1 MKQIRVQVA
10 VAVTAILAGCSS
22 GGGPAKC
29 GFGGSTVLAPS
40 AWPKFRRDAAN
51 TGRIDLDL
59 HANPGTARLFFPPE
73 GTASSAIVGSPIIG
87 DDRIVIAAADGTVS
101 VVDFAGERILD
112 DDIKSGGAVTG
123 SPLIGLD
130 GTLFVGAGD
139 GILTQ
144 YEADG
149 TLKRFTRIGG
159 FIGASPNIGADGTI
173 YIGSESGVF
182 AGVCPNGVARFL
194 LSIAPMT
201 STAAVAN
208 DPEDSRDRI
217 IVMATESAEVR
228 ALDIRGRQ
236 RWSFFTAAAVRA
248 AVMLDEAAGRFFAA
262 DIAGRVYAGN
272 LSDGRQRE
280 FRFEAA
286 GSISASLALGRDDRD
301 VLYAGDEQGTLFAI
315 DRATGTTR
323 WTYATGGTI
332 LSSPAVAIGGE
343 NDVVVF
349 GADVPSEPENPASA
363 ASGIVYA
370 VEDAGDQPALLWAAD
385 LGTAIGHSSPAIAS
399 DGTVYIG
406 TQSGVVYAIGAQP
419 GAENM

>member
-1 MKQIRVQVA
+1 MMKRRICTA
-10 VAVTAILAGCSS
+10 VALAALLAGCSS

-29 GFGGSTVLAPS
+29 GFSGSTVLAES
-40 AWPKFRRDAAN
+40 AWPKSRRDPAN

-59 HANPGTARLFFPPE
+59 RTNPGTARRFFPPE
-73 GTASSAIVGSPIIG
+73 GTTSSAIAGSPIIG
-87 DDRIVIAAADGTVS
+87 DDRIVIAATDGTVS
-101 VVDFAGERILD
+101 VVNSAGEGVLD
-112 DDIKSGGAVTG
+112 EDIKSGGAVTG
-123 SPLIGLD
+123 SPLVGLD

-173 YIGSESGVF
+173 YIGTETGVF
-182 AGVCPNGVARFL
+182 TGVCPNGVARFF
-194 LSIAPMT
+194 LSIAPVA

-208 DPEDSRDRI
+208 DPDDARDRI
-217 IVMATESAEVR
+217 IVVATESGEVR

-248 AVMLDEAAGRFFAA
+248 AVMLDEAADRFFAA
-262 DIAGRVYAGN
+262 DVAGRVYAGN
-272 LSDGRQRE
+272 VSDGQPRA

-286 GSISASLALGRDDRD
+286 ASISASPGLGRDDRD
-301 VLYAGDEQGTLFAI
+301 VPVLYVADEGGTLYAI
-315 DRATGTTR
+315 DRATGVTR

-332 LSSPAVAIGGE
+332 FSSPAVAVGGE
-343 NDVVVF
+343 SDVVVF
-349 GADVPSEPENPASA
+349 AADVPSDVEDPESP

-385 LGTAIGHSSPAIAS
+385 LGASIGHSSPAIAS
-399 DGTVYIG
+399 EGTVYIG
-406 TQSGVVYAIGAQP
+406 TESGVVYAIGAEP
-419 GAENM
+419 APE